1 MRART
6 NDAGRVAA
14 ARPRRKLT
22 MLGALNYLLFVV
34 LCLLCILPFVH
45 LVAKSFSSNA
55 AVISGSVSFWPKGF
69 QLDVY
74 RYVFNSQMFW
84 QAFQNSLF
92 ITVVG
97 TLIST
102 SVTVLSAYP
111 LSKQH
116 FRGRKV
122 ILLLYVFSMLFFGG
136 TVPIYMFMQTV
147 GLLNTLWAV
156 IVPFTVSQ
164 FNLFIMK
171 TFFEEIPESI
181 EESAIID
188 GARPARILISIVL
201 PLSLPSI
208 ATISL
213 FYAVNYWNGYYHA
226 MLFITNPKVKPLQLY
241 LYELINTASRIAELD
256 PEQAQNL
263 SSIGVQAASIIIGT
277 LPILLTYPFAQ
288 RYFVHGL
295 TLGSV
300 KG

>member
-1 MRART
+1 MST
-6 NDAGRVAA
+6 INGRSASS
-14 ARPRRKLT
+14 RPLRQRKVPSPWT
-22 MLGALNYLLFVV
+22 VLNYLLFIG
-34 LCLLCILPFVH
+34 LCLVCVLPFVH
-45 LVAKSFSSNA
+45 LIAKSFSSNA
-55 AVISGSVSFWPKGF
+55 AVISGAVSFFPIGF

-84 QAFQNSLF
+84 QAFQNSVF
-92 ITVVG
+92 ITLVG

-111 LSKQH
+111 LSKTH

-122 ILLLYVFSMLFFGG
+122 ILLMYVFSMLFFGG
-136 TVPIYMFMQTV
+136 TVPIYIFMQTL

-156 IVPFTVSQ
+156 IVPFTISQ
-164 FNLFIMK
+164 FNLFVMK
-171 TFFEEIPESI
+171 TFFEQIPESI
-181 EESAIID
+181 EESALMD
-188 GARPARILISIVL
+188 GARPMRILLSIVL
-201 PLSLPSI
+201 PLSMPVI

-263 SSIGVQAASIIIGT
+263 SSIGVQSASIIIGT
-277 LPILLTYPFAQ
+277 LPILLAYPFAQ

>member
-1 MRART
+1 MSTLKRRV
-6 NDAGRVAA
+6 DSAGPVGRRGFSLFQAA
-14 ARPRRKLT
+14 SV
-22 MLGALNYLLFVV
+22 LLFTL
-34 LCLLCILPFVH
+34 LCLVCLLPFVH
-45 LVAKSFSSNA
+45 LIAKSLSNNS
-55 AVISGSVSFWPKGF
+55 AVIAGAVSFWPVGL

-84 QAFQNSLF
+84 QAFQNSAF
-92 ITVVG
+92 VTVVG

-102 SVTVLSAYP
+102 SVTVMSAYP
-111 LSKQH
+111 LSKPY

-122 ILLLYVFSMLFFGG
+122 ILLMYVFSMLFFGG
-136 TVPIYMFMQTV
+136 TVPIYIFMQTL
-147 GLLNTLWAV
+147 GLLNTLWSV
-156 IVPFTVSQ
+156 IVPFVISQ
-164 FNLFIMK
+164 FNLFVMK
-171 TFFEEIPESI
+171 TFFEELPESI
-181 EESAIID
+181 EESAVID
-188 GARPARILISIVL
+188 GARPTRILLSIVL

-226 MLFITNPKVKPLQLY
+226 MLFITNPRVKPLQLY
-241 LYELINTASRIAELD
+241 LYELINTASRINELD

-263 SSIGVQAASIIIGT
+263 SSVGVQAASIVVGT

-288 RYFVHGL
+288 KYFVHGL